1 MVLAYYLT
9 WHTYGTWLHGD
20 ERGSV
25 DSQHNQLS
33 QPLAPADP
41 DRFENMRQSMKYPP
55 VSLTEAGRQVMD
67 QTIRRHCEIRKWRL
81 DAVNVRTNHI
91 HIVVGCPADLP
102 PETAMEQFK
111 AWGTRRLRE
120 ADCISHDQPAWV
132 EHGST
137 RWIKTAESLAKA
149 IDYVLNQQ

>member
-25 DSQHNQLS
+25 DSSHNQLY
-33 QPLAPADP
+33 QPLAPADR
-41 DRFENMRQSMKYPP
+41 DRAERMREALTHPP
-55 VSLTEAGRQVMD
+55 VSLSDAARLCID
-67 QTIRRHCEIRKWRL
+67 QTIRRHCEIRRWHL
-81 DAVNVRTNHI
+81 HAANVRTNHV
-91 HIVVGCPADLP
+91 HIVVGCPANVP
-102 PETAMEQFK
+102 PELAMDQFK

-120 ADCISHDQPAWV
+120 AGHISPEQPAWV

-137 RWIKTAESLAKA
+137 RWVKTPESLDKA
-149 IDYVLNQQ
+149 IDYVRNRQ